1 MVIMVCLPKSENK
14 RRPHQ
19 VYFSP
24 SEKCVNSASTIVE
37 RMSALGQERTL
48 RQPDLAAI
56 QFKQGENEHGRL
68 ESHKVYL
75 SERLLYLLYVLP
87 YRIKVPL

>member
-1 MVIMVCLPKSENK
+1 VHNV
-14 RRPHQ
+14 
-19 VYFSP
+19 
-24 SEKCVNSASTIVE
+24 
-37 RMSALGQERTL
+37 MSALGQERTL

-56 QFKQGENEHGRL
+56 QLKQGENERSRL

>member
-1 MVIMVCLPKSENK
+1 
-14 RRPHQ
+14 
-19 VYFSP
+19 
-24 SEKCVNSASTIVE
+24 
-37 RMSALGQERTL
+37 MSAKGQERTL

>member
-1 MVIMVCLPKSENK
+1 MPLRLARWKGAVSGWP
-14 RRPHQ
+14 
-19 VYFSP
+19 
-24 SEKCVNSASTIVE
+24 
-37 RMSALGQERTL
+37 MSALGQERTL